1 MQKQGGSCGNSK
13 RQLRGSYFSSLWG
26 IFMINCWQRGL
37 SPLCGMPSLGEWHW
51 AVGKRKR
58 STQGRARKQATFS
71 QGLWCACLQPP
82 TSHLTSHTDFPQQ
95 GTVMWKRKSNKPLPL
110 QVDCDLYHIKGN
122 LTRTVLG
129 SRKGSSLTDMI
140 MLTFFFLNK
149 PEKLWNFGV
158 KKGVWILLAGC
169 AFKSPKAGA
178 ESKTIKTHLARF
190 QKESGAVTATEQGTS
205 LIVFWKKKNVVTL

>member
-1 MQKQGGSCGNSK
+1 MGLKLFFKKMNSLEVGPRVSMNDSWLKGFFFLLLLDSLFCFILFQLNMQKQGGSCGNSK

-37 SPLCGMPSLGEWHW
+37 SPLRGMPSLGEWHW

-58 STQGRARKQATFS
+58 STQGGTRKQATFS

-140 MLTFFFLNK
+140 MLTFFF
-149 PEKLWNFGV
+149 
-158 KKGVWILLAGC
+158 
-169 AFKSPKAGA
+169 
-178 ESKTIKTHLARF
+178 
-190 QKESGAVTATEQGTS
+190 
-205 LIVFWKKKNVVTL
+205 